1 MNSWNGQDW
10 FIYYKTYRGDELI
23 APFACNNLI
32 DKIKRGDILAR
43 KFNNGR
49 LGEQL
54 MNNDL
59 FLAYNRIKYIGNGP
73 NVPIQE
79 RQAEIPDYSLWID
92 RKTGYDVMKVWDQ
105 RKWSPLFEGY
115 YHPANVS
122 EQPANPVAGQLWVD
136 SNGVLRFY
144 QDNQWRV
151 VAAASA
157 SNLSSIAA
165 GVGNFLIMPDM
176 KPITNT
182 DDTYMVPLINTGKLF
197 DNQKYIPR
205 AEFEG
210 NEIQMRYPIA
220 GRTKEEKVSWVH
232 VNPTFLFGAN
242 KKLIKVIDKTDYFI
256 NVSTV
261 NTEFYGF
268 NLGSPVGTFLR
279 RIEDYGTGDISAE
292 IKDTVSD
299 YRHVSGGIQ
308 LINNGRNYDY
318 IYAITYKFDSV
329 DNTYGTVIAG
339 NATIGSEND
348 VYVGQL
354 LGFPLVF
361 LDGTYLEQDDYT
373 YDKNEGMLT
382 FSGETITNES
392 DLVVAAFADII
403 LDETGQKPLDFDV
416 QPSNIQVN
424 GDLVFTHDRIRDAA
438 RFAHPIVFVQGVG
451 TLYDEEY
458 GITDEVEIDT
468 AIGTITVK
476 NFGPIDENLSIC
488 IADIGAAKLSSGR
501 LTSDGRIVDEMI
513 DSTKNYIAFI
523 NGICTAPS
531 DHEVY
536 DGYIQIDKA
545 KDLVE
550 EDTKYTLMSLDKGDE
565 GIDLMFDSSI
575 SYFTF
580 QIQDNSEGVV
590 YNDCDMVVSYVY
602 DPSDRNYNG
611 VLIDYNH
618 MESAITGEQAYST
631 GQILKVKDEDDS
643 DPYNYEYKIYNVHG
657 DYSWTDY
664 DDEYGINERNQLEN
678 MIVQFKGDGSISIMN
693 NKELEGKVIEYYAY
707 TYADEVDE
715 PIQYGKRN
723 YKIALKEHMLDANIT
738 PIQNFAVDRTQ
749 LYTPPGK
756 GILGTYVNGI
766 QVRSADDVDAN
777 NQGNCRFTIDT
788 VENLNFKKT
797 WGNQCDLYPLLK
809 AIDDNTSLIELET
822 MKSGQFANELKD
834 YSITVDLLNSLKSL
848 AAILKE
854 SETENELFYY
864 IEKLERGETYSV
876 NRDWLGHGNRF
887 DTMDNAYT
895 AITYIGPGL
904 VDVYL
909 NGVMLDRSSYSL
921 FNNNHILLNDLNVAG
936 GSDEYDKDK
945 EETHRLIKYYIEEY
959 DKETGETNGRIERVY
974 CESPDELLIEYR
986 PDVTLRKASYEIKDI
1001 TYDMNGVFSYDD
1013 YEFPASLLN
1022 TKDEIKIWIDGIL
1035 YTDGYYIEGKD
1046 IILENSPLKLDP
1058 IKEYFN
1064 SHPDTYKEWK
1074 KLNGEYSYDKSRV
1087 IFEWR

>member
-1 MNSWNGQDW
+1 M
-10 FIYYKTYRGDELI
+10 
-23 APFACNNLI
+23 
-32 DKIKRGDILAR
+32 AR

-73 NVPIQE
+73 EVPVQE
-79 RQAEIPDYSLWID
+79 RQAEIPNYSLWID
-92 RKTGYDVMKVWDQ
+92 RKTNQDVMKVWDTV
-105 RKWSPLFEGY
+105 KWSPLFEGY
-115 YHPANVS
+115 YHPANISV
-122 EQPANPVAGQLWVD
+122 QPANPVDGQLFID
-136 SNGVLRFY
+136 QNGVLRFY

-151 VAAASA
+151 VAAATA
-157 SNLSSIAA
+157 SNLSSVAA
-165 GVGNFLIMPDM
+165 GVSNFLIQPDM
-176 KPITNT
+176 STIPSMPR
-182 DDTYMVPLINTGKLF
+182 TYMVPLITTGKLF
-197 DNQKYIPR
+197 DDQKYVPR
-205 AEFEG
+205 TEFEG
-210 NEIQMRYPIA
+210 SEIQVRYPIA
-220 GRTKEEKVSWVH
+220 DGSSPNGRVSWVH

-242 KKLIKVIDKTDYFI
+242 KKLIKVIDKTDYFV
-256 NVSTV
+256 NVTTT

-268 NLGSPVGTFLR
+268 KKGSPVGTFLR

-292 IKDTVSD
+292 ITDTISD

-339 NATIGSEND
+339 NATIGSDND
-348 VYVGQL
+348 VFVGQL
-354 LGFPLVF
+354 NGFPLVF
-361 LDGTYLEQDDYT
+361 LDGTYLEQSDYT
-373 YDKNEGMLT
+373 YDKNEGMLS
-382 FSGETITNES
+382 FSGATITNES
-392 DLVVAAFADII
+392 DLVVAAFADI
-403 LDETGQKPLDFDV
+403 LTGQDNQPFDFEVDA
-416 QPSNIQVN
+416 STIQSN
-424 GDLVFTHDRIRDAA
+424 GDLVYTHAYIKNAA

-468 AIGTITVK
+468 TTGTITVK
-476 NFGPIDENLSIC
+476 NFGPINAGDTLKIC
-488 IADIGAAKLSSGR
+488 IADIGAAKLSSGV
-501 LTSDGRIVDEMI
+501 LTSDGKIVDDAI
-513 DSTKNYIAFI
+513 KSDVSYIAFI

-545 KDLVE
+545 NDIVDGE
-550 EDTKYTLMSLDKGDE
+550 ARYVLMSLDKGDT

-575 SYFTF
+575 SYFTL
-580 QIQDNSEGVV
+580 QIQDNSAGVV

-602 DPSDRNYNG
+602 DPNNRAYNG

-618 MESAITGEQAYST
+618 IESAIVGDRAYST
-631 GQILKVKDEDDS
+631 GEILKVKDENNS
-643 DPYNYEYKIYNVHG
+643 DAYNYEYRIYNVHG
-657 DYSWTDY
+657 DYSWTDF
-664 DDEYGINERNQLEN
+664 DDEYGINERNELEN
-678 MIVQFKGDGSISIMN
+678 MITQFKGDGSISIMN
-693 NKELEGKVIEYYAY
+693 NKDLQGKVIEYYAY

-715 PIQYGKRN
+715 PIQLGKRN
-723 YKIALKEHMLDANIT
+723 YKIAVKDHITDGGIT
-738 PIQNFAVDRTQ
+738 PIQTFSVNRIQ

-756 GILGTYVNGI
+756 GILGAYVNGV
-766 QVRSADDVDAN
+766 QMKSTDDTDSIG
-777 NQGNCRFTIDT
+777 QGNCRFTIDT
-788 VENLNFKKT
+788 AENLNFMKD
-797 WGNQCDLYPLLK
+797 WGSDKDSPRDLYNLLK
-809 AIDDNTSLIELET
+809 AIDDNTSLIDLQN
-822 MKSGQFANELKD
+822 MKDGAFKNDLRD
-834 YSITVDLLNSLKSL
+834 YSITVELLDNLKML
-848 AAILKE
+848 ATVIRE
-854 SETENELFYY
+854 SETENELLYY
-864 IEKLERGETYSV
+864 IEKLEHGETYSV

-887 DTMDNAYT
+887 ETMDNAYT
-895 AITYIGPGL
+895 AISYIGPGL

-1001 TYDMNGVFSYDD
+1001 TYDMNGVFPYDD

-1035 YTDGYYIEGKD
+1035 YTGGYYIENKNIVLKD
-1046 IILENSPLKLDP
+1046 SPLRLDP
-1058 IKEYFN
+1058 IREYFN
-1064 SHPDTYKEWK
+1064 SHPDTYRDWK
-1074 KLNGEYSYDKSRV
+1074 KINGEYSYTKSRV